1 MAASPVGRHGD
12 GQQDQHQAELVAQT
26 SPLQQCRIGQ
36 FIECEAGCGDGEEAT
51 RGSQHR
57 RSVPM
62 EAEVVVAGERD
73 PKGEQPTTD
82 VGQQRWQAGPAD
94 QQHDDREVQRRRRA
108 ADDDEPAH
116 AGAFAGL
123 RHACHP
129 QRRVAICIDDVGLHA
144 GINRAALQLA
154 ASGRV
159 SALSCLV
166 GAPAWRAWSRSL
178 APLDSDRIDIG
189 LHLDL
194 TEFPLMPASRRSLPA
209 LIASAYGG
217 WLNRRL
223 LRAEIAA
230 QLAAFEQALGR
241 PPAFVDGHRHVHQL
255 PGVREVLLELL
266 DRRGGA
272 LRPWLRRTRRSAFA
286 RGFKPWAIEA
296 LGAAALGR
304 LAARH
309 GLAQNQRLLGVY
321 DFAGGAPRY
330 RALVRAWFAHAGDA
344 DLLMCHPSVPVQA
357 EDRILPARTA
367 EHEVLADR
375 GWVEAL
381 AEANIVV
388 RAMSEILAQR

>member
-1 MAASPVGRHGD
+1 M
-12 GQQDQHQAELVAQT
+12 
-26 SPLQQCRIGQ
+26 
-36 FIECEAGCGDGEEAT
+36 
-51 RGSQHR
+51 
-57 RSVPM
+57 
-62 EAEVVVAGERD
+62 
-73 PKGEQPTTD
+73 
-82 VGQQRWQAGPAD
+82 
-94 QQHDDREVQRRRRA
+94 
-108 ADDDEPAH
+108 
-116 AGAFAGL
+116 
-123 RHACHP
+123 
-129 QRRVAICIDDVGLHA
+129 
-144 GINRAALQLA
+144 
-154 ASGRV
+154 
-159 SALSCLV
+159 
-166 GAPAWRAWSRSL
+166 
-178 APLDSDRIDIG
+178 DSDRIDIG

-209 LIASAYGG
+209 LIASAHGG

-272 LRPWLRRTRRSAFA
+272 VRPWLRRTRRSAFD
-286 RGFKPWAIEA
+286 RGLKAWAIEA

-304 LAARH
+304 LAARR

-330 RALVRAWFAHAGDA
+330 RELLRAWFAHAGDG

-357 EDRILPARTA
+357 KDRIVSARSA
-367 EHEVLADR
+367 EYEVLAGR
-375 GWVEAL
+375 GWLEIL

-388 RAMSEILAQR
+388 RQMSQILTPP